1 MCIRDSLGIVL
12 DTDKA
17 SALGA
22 EALWIQKSKPAMTG
36 FYLGITSESSDTQW
50 FLSLIHIY

>member
-1 MCIRDSLGIVL
+1 MMRNMSYEMLLDYLGIVL

-22 EALWIQKSKPAMTG
+22 EALWSQKSKPAMTG
-36 FYLGITSESSDTQW
+36 F
-50 FLSLIHIY
+50 